1 MRINLTAANEQTGR
15 ARAQAR
21 NLREIRTALLTYQS
35 NLQRH
40 WNATEMTQINH
51 AINVVL
57 TKIASTASNLDLIA
71 SDIIREAEAIR
82 REEELAEARA
92 ALRAAEA
99 ERNRAQQS
107 FQQAQTLYNANPS
120 PLLEAAMTQARGRL
134 TSATNAQNSAAAR
147 VQALS

>member
-1 MRINLTAANEQTGR
+1 MRINLAAANEQAGR
-15 ARAQAR
+15 ARAQAG
-21 NLREIRTALLTYQS
+21 NLREARAAFLAYQN

-40 WNATEMTQINH
+40 WNAAEMVQINR
-51 AINVVL
+51 AITAVL
-57 TKIASTASNLDLIA
+57 TRIATTASELDSIGA
-71 SDIIREAEAIR
+71 DIVREAEAIR

-92 ALRAAEA
+92 VLRAAEA

-107 FQQAQTLYNANPS
+107 FQQAQSLHNANPS

-134 TSATNAQNSAAAR
+134 DSATNAQNSAAAR